1 MFARIR
7 SLLKP
12 AAPRGEASP
21 PAIDAWVALL
31 NQGRQEQAIALITE
45 RLRSTE
51 DATTWLWLAR
61 AYVRDGRTD
70 DALEAYDEA
79 LDWVDDD
86 HVATMVRGERAL
98 TAVDGPAAESEFR
111 RAVALHPA
119 DAEGF
124 RLLGSALALQG
135 RHADAESAARAALA
149 LAPNSLVIHS
159 GLCAAVLA
167 ARGLDAA
174 CIAHEEAIRRFP
186 GEALLQYNFGVVLSR
201 HNRKQAA
208 VEAYARAIELNPD
221 LAPASLNLALDL
233 FILGRYESAGTIFE
247 RRWDIAPALK
257 GVYVFDP
264 ARQWRGE
271 PLAGKRILLWAE
283 QGLGDTLQ
291 MMRYLP
297 FVVAGGAAA
306 VHVKAPATL
315 LRLLRQIPG
324 VDSWID
330 EQDRGDRTQFD
341 LQCPLMSLPHVFGTT
356 LSTVP
361 PQAPPLVAPPELAAA
376 WRVSLGSRTP
386 GGPLRVGLVWSS
398 GLWGGAGMDLVR
410 IDKSIAL
417 AQFAPL
423 TALTHVEWY
432 CLQVGAGRDELAQ
445 CPAGLALRDPAQDI
459 VDFADT
465 AAIIDNLDLVLSVDT
480 SVVHLAGAAGK
491 PVIMLLKHTSGMFW
505 LLDRDDSPWYPSL
518 RIVRQNAAG
527 DWHDAILRAADLIR
541 RFAHTGTLFDEKIA

>member
-12 AAPRGEASP
+12 AALREETAP
-21 PAIDAWVALL
+21 PAIEAWVALL
-31 NQGRQEQAIALITE
+31 NQGRQDQAIALITE
-45 RLRSTE
+45 RLRGTK
-51 DATTWLWLAR
+51 DASTWLWLAR
-61 AYVRDGRTD
+61 AYAHAGRTE

-79 LDWVDDD
+79 VDWADDD
-86 HVATMVRGERAL
+86 YTALAIRGERAL
-98 TAVDGPAAESEFR
+98 TATDGVAAEIAFG
-111 RAVALHPA
+111 RAIAMQPA
-119 DAEGF
+119 NAEGF

-135 RHADAESAARAALA
+135 RHAEAESALRAALK
-149 LAPNSLVIHS
+149 LAPESLTIHS
-159 GLCAAVLA
+159 ALCAAVLA
-167 ARGLDAA
+167 ARGIDAA
-174 CIAHEEAIRRFP
+174 CVTHEEAIRRFP
-186 GEALLQYNFGVVLSR
+186 GEALLLYNFGVVLSR

-208 VEAYARAIELNPD
+208 VDAYARAIDLNPG
-221 LAPASLNLALDL
+221 LAPASLNLAIDL
-233 FILGRYESAGTIFE
+233 FILGRYEEASRIFE
-247 RRWDIAPALK
+247 DRWDTASALE
-257 GVYVFDP
+257 GVYVFDR

-291 MMRYLP
+291 MARYIPL
-297 FVVAGGAAA
+297 VVASGASA
-306 VHVKAPATL
+306 VHVKGPATL

-324 VDSWID
+324 VESWID
-330 EQDRGDRTQFD
+330 ERDTGDRTQFD
-341 LQCPLMSLPHVFGTT
+341 VQCPLMSLPHVFGTT
-356 LSTVP
+356 LATVP
-361 PQAPPLVAPPELAAA
+361 AQVPPLVAPRELAAA
-376 WRVSLGSRTP
+376 WRSVLGPRAP

-398 GLWGGAGMDLVR
+398 GVWSGADMGLVR
-410 IDKSIAL
+410 MDKSIAL

-423 TALTHVEWY
+423 AALTHVEWV

-445 CPAGLALRDPAQDI
+445 CPAGLALRDPALDI

-465 AAIIDNLDLVLSVDT
+465 AAIVENLDLVLSVDT

-491 PVIMLLKHTSGMFW
+491 PVIMLLKHTSGMYW

-541 RFAHTGTLFDEKIA
+541 RFARTGKLFEEKIA

>member
-12 AAPRGEASP
+12 AAHLEEAAP
-21 PAIDAWVALL
+21 PAIDAWVALF

-45 RLRSTE
+45 RLRSTQ

-70 DALEAYDEA
+70 DAFEAYDEA
-79 LDWVDDD
+79 LDWADDD
-86 HVATMVRGERAL
+86 HAAMMVGGERAL
-98 TAVDGPAAESEFR
+98 AAADGVAAEIEFR

-135 RHADAESAARAALA
+135 RHADAESAQRAALA
-149 LAPNSLVIHS
+149 LAPHSLVLHS

-186 GEALLQYNFGVVLSR
+186 GEALLLYNFGVVLSR

-208 VEAYARAIELNPD
+208 VEAYARAVELDPD
-221 LAPASLNLALDL
+221 LAPASLNLAIDL
-233 FILGRYESAGTIFE
+233 FILGRYEDAGAIFE
-247 RRWDIAPALK
+247 RRWDTAPNLK
-257 GVYVFDP
+257 GAYVFDR

-291 MMRYLP
+291 MARYIPL
-297 FVVAGGAAA
+297 VVACGAAA
-306 VHVKAPATL
+306 LHVKAPATL

-330 EQDRGDRTQFD
+330 ERDTGDRTQFD
-341 LQCPLMSLPHVFGTT
+341 VQCPLMSLPHVFGTT
-356 LSTVP
+356 LDTVP
-361 PQAPPLVAPPELAAA
+361 AQAPPLVASRELAAA
-376 WRVSLGSRTP
+376 WRSVLGPRAP

-398 GLWGGAGMDLVR
+398 VVWSGAGMGLVR
-410 IDKSIAL
+410 MDKSIAL

-423 TALTHVEWY
+423 AALTHVEWY

-465 AAIIDNLDLVLSVDT
+465 AAIIENLDLVLSVDT

-505 LLDRDDSPWYPSL
+505 LQDRDNSPWYPSL

-541 RFAHTGTLFDEKIA
+541 RFAQTGALFEEKIA